1 MFKAA
6 VGHSND
12 PDSAAASKEILAQC
26 GEQLAGQCPQA
37 GLLFAAPDFDHGLIL
52 QAIAHQYPGIALIG
66 GTSDGEI
73 SSLLKFQRDSV
84 ALMVFCSDEVEF
96 CAAVGRD
103 LSKAPAAIAQQT
115 AAIAQAK
122 MKAPPGLC
130 LTVPESLTA
139 SGVEILN
146 GLKQGLNPEVLV
158 VGGTAT
164 DDWVFESTYQ
174 FFGEEVLQ
182 DALPVLLM
190 SGSLHLGHGVST
202 GWTPVGKK
210 SVATK
215 VRGNVL
221 YEIDGQSA
229 LSFYQNYL
237 GRNRPTAE
245 YRLAIFEPGSSHW
258 YMRASNGSYDAA
270 TGSITFFAD
279 IPEQSEV
286 QIVRSSRDEVV
297 NSAQTSATLALKNY
311 PGKMPAAALFFS
323 CAGRMQFLGTRT
335 AEEYDSVQAMLNP
348 DLLCCGFYTYG
359 EIAPTHA
366 QGESQFHNETFV
378 TLLLGTQ

>member
-12 PDSAAASKEILAQC
+12 PDSVVASQEILAQC
-26 GEQLAGQCPQA
+26 SEQLAGQCPQA
-37 GLLFAAPDFDHGLIL
+37 GLLFAASDFEHGLIL
-52 QAIAHQYPGIALIG
+52 QAIARQYPGIKLIG

-73 SSLLKFQRDSV
+73 SSLLKFQQDSV
-84 ALMVFCSDEVEF
+84 TLMVFCSDEVEF
-96 CAAVGRD
+96 CTAVGRD
-103 LSKAPAAIAQQT
+103 LSKAPGTIAQQT

-122 MKAPPGLC
+122 MKSPPGLC
-130 LTVPESLTA
+130 ITVPESLTA

-146 GLKQGLNPEVLV
+146 GLKQGLNQAVLV

-164 DDWVFESTYQ
+164 DDWAFESTYQ

-182 DALPVLLM
+182 DSLPVLLM
-190 SGSLHLGHGVST
+190 SGNLHLGHGVST
-202 GWTPVGKK
+202 GWTPVGQK

-215 VRGNVL
+215 VSGNVL
-221 YEIDGQSA
+221 YEIDGQPA

-237 GRNRPTAE
+237 GNYVPSAE

-286 QIVRSSRDEVV
+286 QIVRSNRDKVV
-297 NSAQTSATLALKNY
+297 DSARASAAVALENY
-311 PGKMPAAALFFS
+311 SGEMPAAVLFFS
-323 CAGRMQFLGTRT
+323 CAGRRQLLGTRT
-335 AEEYDSVQAMLNP
+335 AEEYESVQTVLDPNVP
-348 DLLCCGFYTYG
+348 CCGFYTYG
-359 EIAPTHA
+359 EIAPIYA

-378 TLLLGTQ
+378 TLLLGTR